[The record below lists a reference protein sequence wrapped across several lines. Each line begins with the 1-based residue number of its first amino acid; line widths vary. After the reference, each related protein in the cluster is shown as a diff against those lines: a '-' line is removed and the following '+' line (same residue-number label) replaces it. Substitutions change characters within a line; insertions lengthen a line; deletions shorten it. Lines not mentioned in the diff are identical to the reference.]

1 MLSFTKSRSRTPAGP
16 QNRNFSIVGLN
27 SYFKQKLET
36 QNVWRKNNFVSPNN
50 DKIRQFLERRR

>member
-36 QNVWRKNNFVSPNN
+36 QNV
-50 DKIRQFLERRR
+50 